1 MPTRYRVPSAS
12 RNSGGIVGTLW
23 GFQWPGDF
31 QRGILRSQ
39 QGEVCCGNIFPE
51 KTRRQHFKV
60 NSIGF
65 FSWMFFYVSVTRK
78 NHNDLTTK
86 KTEICLRSETVAA
99 ACRRL
104 DWIGLDHWIEKPTWN
119 TSPWI
124 FRDFSREIHGE
135 TMVIHPQKSTSGIPR
150 RDDTFKSSKLIR
162 DFSHSDWRT
171 RLDFRLGYG
180 NSSAQIYAN
189 LPANHNLLYKND
201 SFP

>member
-1 MPTRYRVPSAS
+1 
-12 RNSGGIVGTLW
+12 
-23 GFQWPGDF
+23 
-31 QRGILRSQ
+31 
-39 QGEVCCGNIFPE
+39 
-51 KTRRQHFKV
+51 
-60 NSIGF
+60 
-65 FSWMFFYVSVTRK
+65 MFFYVSVTRK

-124 FRDFSREIHGE
+124 FRDFFPWNSWWNYGDSPSEIHFR
-135 TMVIHPQKSTSGIPR
+135 IPR